1 MAESGIDLSFDDPI
15 PAKMSITTGS
25 GGIRVIGIKSP
36 SPNTMSTSMP
46 PQRNSLK
53 QSRLRS
59 SQRLQLMKMQ
69 AETEAKRAAA
79 TQQSIPS
86 TGSASSLPSTTHH
99 SFLGSYRSPSGSL
112 IINSHSSGSM
122 LANMHDYA
130 APSFYNPNNPMD
142 EEDLLSDISGV
153 IEDEFS
159 SCGSFN
165 IPSLANSCIAE
176 ITMERREGLA
186 VDDESQT
193 SSSCPLIPLHSATAI
208 QPYRGGRKKEAPPPF
223 QSEESKMMWLK
234 EREKKDQHNTIE
246 KKRRSKIN
254 DYIHELATLLPE
266 NYDIDLQNKK
276 GNILEAS
283 VDYIRKLQTDEKR
296 LHQMKKQQEELEK
309 QNRRLHL
316 QIQLFQSMNMP
327 PQMQQPPQQPQIQP
341 QPPPQPAA
349 TPPEVLMPPPAT
361 HLQADHLSP
370 HHQLHHHQLVSDTQ
384 FQATDDNLFL
394 SLEPHTFSD
403 EVHSLDF
410 LPVDLFSGEL
420 GLDNLDPIF
429 AGLHV
434 VAPKSAGDHQIPL
447 VVEEYMDM
455 Q

>member
-36 SPNTMSTSMP
+36 SPNTMSTSIP

-69 AETEAKRAAA
+69 AETEAKRAA
-79 TQQSIPS
+79 TTTQSIPS
-86 TGSASSLPSTTHH
+86 TGSASSLPLTTNHT
-99 SFLGSYRSPSGSL
+99 FLGSFQSPSGSL
-112 IINSHSSGSM
+112 LINSHSSGSM
-122 LANMHDYA
+122 IANMHDYA
-130 APSFYNPNNPMD
+130 APSFYNPNSVMD
-142 EEDLLSDISGV
+142 EDDFFSDISGV
-153 IEDEFS
+153 IEDELS
-159 SCGSFN
+159 SCGSLN

-176 ITMERREGLA
+176 ITMERREGPA
-186 VDDESQT
+186 ADDESQT
-193 SSSCPLIPLHSATAI
+193 SSSCPLIALHPSTAI

-223 QSEESKMMWLK
+223 KSEESKIMWLK

-316 QIQLFQSMNMP
+316 QIQLFQVNMVPQMEQP
-327 PQMQQPPQQPQIQP
+327 PQPQMQQQPPQQP
-341 QPPPQPAA
+341 A
-349 TPPEVLMPPPAT
+349 TTPSQVLMPPAT
-361 HLQADHLSP
+361 HMQADHLSP
-370 HHQLHHHQLVSDTQ
+370 HHHLSHHQLTDDTQ
-384 FQATDDNLFL
+384 FQAPENLFL
-394 SLEPHTFSD
+394 PIDTPVFSD
-403 EVHSLDF
+403 DGHSLDF
-410 LPVDLFSGEL
+410 LPVDLFSAEL

-434 VAPKSAGDHQIPL
+434 APKLVGDHQIPL
-447 VVEEYMDM
+447 VVEEYMDL